1 MDNHGCWLRILIP
14 RYAVEVQERAR
25 RNRHVLLFEESHT
38 GIYGFTDRTTARE
51 EESFLRWIKILHC

>member
-51 EESFLRWIKILHC
+51 EESF